1 MDELIPV
8 VNELHD
14 AFAEL
19 KLDVKLDLPQIAVIG
34 SQSSGKSS
42 VLESIIGSDLLP
54 RGSGIV
60 TRCPIVIQL
69 QQIKA
74 GEQEY
79 VEFLHKPGKK
89 YTDFNEARREMES
102 RTEEMTNGIRGHVTS
117 TPISVKVY
125 SPHVL
130 TLTLVDLPGLV
141 MNAVGDQPKDIDR
154 QIKEMVTNYVR
165 PSNTIMLA
173 VSPANADMAT
183 SASLRLAKQL
193 DPEGERTLGV
203 LTKLD
208 LMDRGCD
215 AREMLEGK
223 QIPLRLGFIGTVNRS
238 QADINENKDITAAR
252 KSEREF
258 FQNHPAYKDIADKQG
273 TEFLAKTLNKLLL
286 THIQNHLPG
295 LKAHVEKLTVSMRK
309 QQEQLGMLD
318 ECQMDPSARLLSLIK
333 AFSDNINK
341 SIEGEAIDGAKE
353 LVGGARIDYIFHEC
367 FYPYVMGI
375 KSSKD
380 LSDEYIRLTIRN
392 RSGMQSTIFPSDQVF
407 ITLVKQ
413 QIRRLEDPAV
423 KCVNFIY
430 DELMKIVEVA
440 AAKVDR
446 FPNLRRKF
454 VEIAQKM
461 MQEYRTPTL
470 GHVRTSIQAESGYI
484 NMKHPQMVEAARRIM
499 AGPAMQVGPDGR
511 PLPNQAQ
518 RLGPDGRPLP
528 PGTAAG
534 TALNAK
540 PESRNSQMSDVP
552 RNIQLGSSMSET
564 ETIQNNQIRDMVEA
578 YFGIT
583 QRNVTD
589 QVPKI
594 ITLLMITKLCDEM
607 YPRLIQELY
616 KESLYTE
623 LLAENSDVAAKRKAT
638 TSMMKCLKKANEALS
653 RVRDI

>member
-1 MDELIPV
+1 MEELIPV

-19 KLDVKLDLPQIAVIG
+19 KLDIKLDLPQIAVIG

-42 VLESIIGSDLLP
+42 VLESIIGADLLP

-60 TRCPIVIQL
+60 TRCPIVVQL
-69 QQIKA
+69 QQTAK
-74 GEQEY
+74 GSEPY
-79 VEFLHKPGKK
+79 VEFLHKPGKRF
-89 YTDFNEARREMES
+89 TSFDEARHEMEH
-102 RTEEMTNGIRGHVTS
+102 RTEEMTQGIKGHVTS

-130 TLTLVDLPGLV
+130 TLTVVDLPGLV

-154 QIKEMVTNYVR
+154 QIADMVTNYVR

-193 DPEGERTLGV
+193 DPDGERTLGV

-208 LMDRGCD
+208 LMDRGVD

-223 QIPLRLGFIGTVNRS
+223 HIHLRLGFIGCVNRS
-238 QADINENKDITAAR
+238 QADINEKKGVDAAR

-258 FQNHPAYKDIADKQG
+258 FANHPSYRDIADKQG
-273 TEFLAKTLNKLLL
+273 TEYLAKTLNKLLL
-286 THIQNHLPG
+286 SHIQAHLPA
-295 LKAHVEKLTVSMRK
+295 LKAHIEKLTASMRK

-318 ECQMDPSARLLSLIK
+318 ECAMDPSAQLLSLIK

-375 KSSKD
+375 RASKD
-380 LSDEYIRLTIRN
+380 LSDEYIRITIRN

-413 QIRRLEDPAV
+413 QIRRLEDPSV

-430 DELMKIVEVA
+430 DELMKIVESA

-446 FPNLRRKF
+446 FPALRRRF
-454 VEIAQKM
+454 IEISQQM
-461 MQEYRTPTL
+461 MTEYRSPTL
-470 GHVRTSIQAESGYI
+470 NHVRTSIQAESGYI

-499 AGPAMQVGPDGR
+499 AGPQQQP
-511 PLPNQAQ
+511 Q
-518 RLGPDGRPLP
+518 LGPDGRPLP
-528 PGTAAG
+528 QVDAKGRPLPPPPQGTAM
-534 TALNAK
+534 TAKAD
-540 PESRNSQMSDVP
+540 SRASQMNDVP
-552 RNIQLGSSMSET
+552 RNIQLGQNMSET
-564 ETIQNNQIRDMVEA
+564 ETLQNNQIRDMVEA
-578 YFGIT
+578 YFSIT

-594 ITLLMITKLCDEM
+594 ITLLMITKMCESM

-616 KESLYTE
+616 KESLYSE
-623 LLAENSDVAAKRKAT
+623 LLAENADVAAKRKAT
-638 TSMMKCLKKANEALS
+638 TSMMRCLKKANEALN